1 MCLCWPLL
9 TQDQGK
15 VRTVCEFAL
24 RHLSRGTRSHEAQR
38 ERIHTSTWTATAL
51 TERRWH
57 AVAPTAPT
65 EKLRIFHALQC
76 SKQPQ
81 KDDAGSVLSTLDGGL
96 KSGYDNSS
104 ARSTGHCIHRF
115 AANCVFAPLHRHT
128 GMSQGPNTKVGERG
142 ACGVYQNI
150 YASAV
155 LSREMVDKGRPLCG
169 NLRVYD
175 GTHFRR
181 RSWTRRVAHIRS
193 HGTHRCPWASR
204 ASLTWR
210 LASLMVIRV
219 SFVKKSSPKPGTPQN
234 RFGE

>member
-65 EKLRIFHALQC
+65 EKLRILHALQC

-128 GMSQGPNTKVGERG
+128 GMSQGPKGGWAR
-142 ACGVYQNI
+142 CLWSISKYLCKR
-150 YASAV
+150 S
-155 LSREMVDKGRPLCG
+155 SREMVDKGRPLCG

-175 GTHFRR
+175 AYTFSQTLLDTTGRPH
-181 RSWTRRVAHIRS
+181 
-193 HGTHRCPWASR
+193 
-204 ASLTWR
+204 
-210 LASLMVIRV
+210 
-219 SFVKKSSPKPGTPQN
+219 
-234 RFGE
+234 